1 MKKYILSLSI
11 IILAG
16 VFPSSPSRAADI
28 ELDVKSAECIE
39 DNKILIKY
47 SIINYRDFDRP
58 NVSIAFRIMS
68 DEKPAAC
75 KEIIMVVPKNAD
87 GSKVYEAVID
97 KPCKEMDF
105 HLESTIFHNVKR
117 YRIEN
122 WFSGCPE

>member
-1 MKKYILSLSI
+1 MKKYILTLTI

-16 VFPSSPSRAADI
+16 VFPFSHSRAADI
-28 ELDVKSAECIE
+28 ELDVKSAECLD

-47 SIINYRDFDRP
+47 AVINYRDFDRP

-68 DEKPAAC
+68 DKKPAAC
-75 KEIIMVVPKNAD
+75 EEIIMVVPKNAD
-87 GSKVYEAVID
+87 GSKIHEAVID
-97 KPCKEMDF
+97 TPCKEMDF
-105 HLESTIFHNVKR
+105 RLESTIFHNVSR